1 MPLMIGSHKYY
12 MSDYYSER
20 MVAKDRVDMWSTGR
34 FSGANCADGSMKEKK
49 APERER
55 ERGSCALV
63 FGPVDSAVRV
73 CVVLDGCCLSHI
85 CLPLPANHV
94 LVFGDWMSLAEMN
107 LGSRSY
113 RLP

>member
-1 MPLMIGSHKYY
+1 MIGSHKYY

-34 FSGANCADGSMKEKK
+34 FSGANWADERNESTR
-49 APERER
+49 ERER
-55 ERGSCALV
+55 EEAVLWCLAQWTQS
-63 FGPVDSAVRV
+63 VRV
-73 CVVLDGCCLSHI
+73 CVVLDGCCLPHI